1 MNAYELHK
9 PRTLQRWAKFNA
21 VGAIGFLRSTLS
33 GLRLYQSL

>member
-21 VGAIGFLRSTLS
+21 VGALVSAFNS
-33 GLRLYQSL
+33 